1 MLIVLFD
8 TYAFYLKC
16 LESFQLPVFPE
27 GTVKGTQ
34 FKAADDS
41 GLISVQVTNLGKEK
55 LYYTLGDTVRNSDTL
70 RHLGRHGE
78 EQGHSET
85 PRGHGEE

>member
-27 GTVKGTQ
+27 GTIKGTQ

-55 LYYTLGDTVRNSDTL
+55 LYYTLGDTVRNRDTL